1 MDSIEDP
8 DSGLF
13 KTDCLIAPDPCSEQL
28 FGRQKYIE
36 DRKMVRCDV
45 NSDFSV

>member
-1 MDSIEDP
+1 MDPIDNP

-28 FGRQKYIE
+28 FDRQKYIE
-36 DRKMVRCDV
+36 DRKWSAEMWILI
-45 NSDFSV
+45 FK